1 MKATK
6 EFQNLTVEE
15 IKARLN
21 ELRKELMK
29 ENVQVSSG
37 TAPSNPSKIR
47 QTKKNIARLI
57 TLLNQKRFSEIKN
70 KLGGKK

>member
-6 EFQNLTVEE
+6 EFQNLNVEE
-15 IKARLN
+15 IKNRLN

-37 TAPSNPSKIR
+37 TAPSNPGKLK
-47 QTKKNIARLI
+47 QTKKNIARLLTI
-57 TLLNQKRFSEIKN
+57 LKQKEVKIK
-70 KLGGKK
+70 